1 MTAVCIYGDVNPIT
15 DRIRR
20 TGGEN
25 ENIDRIPVL
34 QNAGKDGMDADVF
47 RL

>member
-1 MTAVCIYGDVNPIT
+1 MTAVCIYGDANPIT

-25 ENIDRIPVL
+25 ENIDRILVL
-34 QNAGKDGMDADVF
+34 QNTGENGIDADVF
-47 RL
+47 RP